1 MTLLTVNHD
10 EDLVEGGVELILEG
24 LRDANLSHLQL
35 SEVLLELLLEVFR
48 FNELSL
54 LPLEDLHYL
63 QQKLYRPL
71 LI

>member
-35 SEVLLELLLEVFR
+35 SEVLLELLLEVFL

-54 LPLEDLHYL
+54 LPLEDPHYL
-63 QQKLYRPL
+63 QQKLYRLL